1 MSVELFSEFIVYA
14 DESGD
19 HGLERVDAR
28 FPVFV
33 LACCLFRKNA
43 YINRLVPG
51 LHGFKFRHFGHDG
64 VILHERDIRK
74 DQGAFAMLKSPER
87 KELFLEELTEIVR
100 QTPMEVVA
108 AVIRK
113 DELWKQHG
121 NKHHPYH
128 LSLQFCLEQLFAL
141 LKRHGQ
147 NERRTHI
154 TCEAR
159 GKAEDQELELA
170 FRRICAGDNGTGKCF
185 PFDVVIADKK
195 VNCAGLQLADLIAR
209 PIGLAVARPEQANRA
224 FDVIR
229 EKLALDP
236 EGKVGGWGLKCFPE
250 KPGAPVNPPKPQ
262 ADQVSLIQENNTVRQ
277 PEKQGPFG

>member
-1 MSVELFSEFIVYA
+1 MFISQPQPQLLDAFIFMSVEAYSEFIVYA

-19 HGLERVDAR
+19 HGLGRVDAG

-74 DQGAFAMLKSPER
+74 DEGAFAMLKSPER

-113 DELWKQHG
+113 DQLLKQHG
-121 NKHHPYH
+121 VKHHPYH
-128 LSLQFCLEQLFAL
+128 LSLLFCLERL
-141 LKRHGQ
+141 LRLLEHSGQ
-147 NERRTHI
+147 AGRPTHV

-159 GKAEDQELELA
+159 GKEEDLQLELA
-170 FRRICAGDNGTGKCF
+170 FRRIRDGDNSTGKRL
-185 PFDVVIADKK
+185 PFEVVIADKK

-209 PIGLAVARPEQANRA
+209 PIGLSVTRPAQPNRA
-224 FDVIR
+224 FEVIR
-229 EKLALDP
+229 EKLARDP
-236 EGKVGGWGLKCFPE
+236 DGKIEQWGLACFP
-250 KPGAPVNPPKPQ
+250 
-262 ADQVSLIQENNTVRQ
+262 
-277 PEKQGPFG
+277 

>member
-1 MSVELFSEFIVYA
+1 MSAEAYSEFIVYA

-19 HGLERVDAR
+19 HGLERVDTG

-43 YINRLVPG
+43 YINRLVPT

-74 DQGAFAMLKSPER
+74 DSGAFSMLKTPEK
-87 KELFLEELTEIVR
+87 KELFIEELTEIIR
-100 QTPMEVVA
+100 QTPVEIVA

-113 DELWKQHG
+113 DELVKQHG
-121 NKHHPYH
+121 NKHHPYN

-141 LKRHGQ
+141 MKRHGQ
-147 NERRTHI
+147 AGLRTHV

-159 GKAEDQELELA
+159 GKVEDQQLELA
-170 FRRICAGDNGTGKCF
+170 FRRICAGDNCTGRSF

-224 FDVIR
+224 FEVIQ
-229 EKLALDP
+229 EKLASDP
-236 EGKVGGWGLKCFPE
+236 EGKVERWGLKCFPE
-250 KPGAPVNPPKPQ
+250 KPGAPVNPPRPQ
-262 ADQVSLIQENNTVRQ
+262 ADRVSPIQEDTTVRQ
-277 PEKQGPFG
+277 PGKQGSPG